1 MDTFDLRK
9 FLAESKLQKENPN
22 QLDIFSPIT
31 VNIDKDVSIGRDYY
45 NKVWLEFRENW
56 ARQNGIKYKSSNE
69 LNSKIID
76 HFKIPYPEK
85 KNFPDSAEWLEDQ
98 GILKIQ
104 AEGRLTNEG
113 FFGTSYEKEERKLE
127 DALDRFVKYSIEKNG
142 DFEDEVES
150 TLEKKARDAVSIY
163 MGGKIDSD
171 KLDKMYTDVMSK
183 VPDYVMQRGEDE
195 VKKMKKN
202 G

>member
-69 LNSKIID
+69 LNNKIID
-76 HFKIPYPEK
+76 HFKIPYPEN